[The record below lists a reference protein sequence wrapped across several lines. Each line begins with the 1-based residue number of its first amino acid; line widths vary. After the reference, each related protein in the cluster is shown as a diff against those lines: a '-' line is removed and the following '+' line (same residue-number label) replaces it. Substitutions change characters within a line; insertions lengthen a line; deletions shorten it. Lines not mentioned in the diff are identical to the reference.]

1 MLSRAKTLPNSHAVS
16 GKSKMKINEVITEG
30 VLDYAKKFI
39 PGTDANR
46 ERVGQK
52 STNELVKKAYNDW
65 KLFVGKTGSTDL
77 AAWATQYFADE
88 EGNAP
93 KLPTLPTDLSS
104 TNVLS
109 YLTKLTQDS
118 EYIERTGQPPVTDP
132 GDVTA
137 PAPAPVTAPKD
148 KVQII
153 SSNPTIVKFDK
164 KQYTISD
171 NGQWV
176 PVGQRGSK
184 APPIQSALSTLFD
197 KALGI
202 TRSSAAA
209 PTSKPITVTTPNE
222 INVTRGTNGRWI
234 RSDDNTEVTDP
245 REIKEL
251 NQLAIN
257 QRVMQQKAQG
267 A

>member
-1 MLSRAKTLPNSHAVS
+1 
-16 GKSKMKINEVITEG
+16 MKINEVITEG
-30 VLDYAKKFI
+30 ALDYAKKFI
-39 PGTDANR
+39 PGTDANK
-46 ERVGQK
+46 ERPGQK
-52 STNELVKKAYNDW
+52 STNELVKKAYQDW
-65 KLFVGKTGSTDL
+65 KLFVGKTGRNDL

-104 TNVLS
+104 ANVLP
-109 YLTKLTQDS
+109 YLTTLTQDF
-118 EYIERTGQPPVTDP
+118 EYAEQTGQPPVADP
-132 GDVTA
+132 SDVT
-137 PAPAPVTAPKD
+137 APAPVTAPKD

-153 SSNPTIVKFDK
+153 QSNPTIVKFDK
-164 KQYTISD
+164 KQYTIGD

-202 TRSSAAA
+202 TRSTVA
-209 PTSKPITVTTPNE
+209 PTSKPITVTTPTG
-222 INVTRGTNGRWI
+222 INVTRGIDGRWI
-234 RSDDNTEVTDP
+234 RSDNNTRVIDP
-245 REIKEL
+245 TEIKGL

>member
-1 MLSRAKTLPNSHAVS
+1 
-16 GKSKMKINEVITEG
+16 MKINEILAEG
-30 VLDYAKKFI
+30 ALDYAKKFI
-39 PGTDANR
+39 PGTVANK

-52 STNELVKKAYNDW
+52 STNELVKKAYQDW
-65 KLFVGKTGSTDL
+65 KLFVGKTGRNDL

-104 TNVLS
+104 ANVLP
-109 YLTKLTQDS
+109 YLTKLTQNF
-118 EYIERTGQPPVTDP
+118 EYADQTGQSPETDP
-132 GDVTA
+132 IDVT
-137 PAPAPVTAPKD
+137 APAPVTAPKD

-153 SSNPTIVKFDK
+153 QFDPTIVKFDK
-164 KQYTISD
+164 KQYTIGD

-176 PVGQRGSK
+176 PVGQRGTK
-184 APPIQSALSTLFD
+184 APPIQSSLSALFD
-197 KALGI
+197 KI
-202 TRSSAAA
+202 TGRSPSSAAA

-245 REIKEL
+245 REIKGL

>member
-1 MLSRAKTLPNSHAVS
+1 
-16 GKSKMKINEVITEG
+16 MKINEVVTEG

-88 EGNAP
+88 EGNVP

-104 TNVLS
+104 ANVLP
-109 YLTKLTQDS
+109 YLTTLTQDF
-118 EYIERTGQPPVTDP
+118 EYAEQTGQPPETDP
-132 GDVTA
+132 INVT
-137 PAPAPVTAPKD
+137 APAPVTAPKD

-153 SSNPTIVKFDK
+153 QSNPTIVKFDK
-164 KQYTISD
+164 KQYTIGD

-176 PVGQRGSK
+176 PIGQKGTK
-184 APPIQSALSTLFD
+184 APPIQSSLSALFD
-197 KALGI
+197 KALG
-202 TRSSAAA
+202 RSPSSAAA
-209 PTSKPITVTTPNE
+209 PTSKPITVTTPTG

-234 RSDDNTEVTDP
+234 RSDNNTRVTDP
-245 REIKEL
+245 TEIKGL

-257 QRVMQQKAQG
+257 QRVIMQKKQG